1 MILMGAG
8 TNHWF
13 HSDTIYRTFLA
24 LTTMT
29 GCQGVNGGGWAHYV
43 GQEKVRPITGYSQY
57 ATAADWNR
65 PPRQNIGT
73 AFWYLASDQ
82 WRYDGLPASALASPL
97 ARGQF
102 EDRTTADCLVESVKR
117 GWMPAYPTFSR
128 NPLDLCDEAEAA
140 GKEPAA
146 HIVDALTDGS
156 LHYAVED
163 PDAPE
168 NFPRVISIWRANV
181 LGSSGKGNEYFL
193 KHLLGTDSAVRAP
206 ESPEGSRPRDMV
218 WHENAPEGKLDLLMT
233 ADFRMTSTTL
243 FSDLVLPAA
252 TWYEKYDLSSTDMH
266 PFIHAF
272 TPAINPPWQTR
283 TDFDLFGALA
293 EKFSEYAAVH
303 LGVRKDVVASPL
315 QHDTPDAMATPH
327 GTVPEDAPL
336 VPGVTMAKLIVVER
350 DYPNLYERWKSL
362 GPLTAKLGMTTKAI
376 TYHPD
381 REIEQLKQKNGVV
394 QSGPYTGSVLL
405 DTDKKACEMILAFS
419 GTSNGRLAVQGFR
432 ELEKK
437 TGQRI
442 AQLAEDH
449 EGSRITFQD
458 VQVQPR
464 SVITSPEWS
473 GSEHGGRRYTAFAIN
488 VEHLK
493 PWHTLTG
500 RQHFYLDHDWMSEL
514 GESLPV
520 FRPPLDM
527 HRLFD
532 SEKVG
537 TTKRIAGPGAAGQT
551 EVTVRYL
558 TPHSKWSIHS
568 EYQDN
573 LFMLSLSRGGP
584 TIWMSTQ
591 DAAKIGVRDNE
602 WIESYNRNGVVV
614 ARAIVSHRM
623 PEGTVYMYHA
633 KDRTVDVPI
642 AETSGLRGG
651 IHNSLTRILLKPSHL
666 IGGYA
671 QLAWAFNYLGPT
683 GNQRDE
689 ITQIRRRSQ
698 EVEY

>member
-1 MILMGAG
+1 VRRVAGRLVTTVFDLLLAQYGVARDGLPGQWPTGYDDPTTPGTPAWQEELTNVPAAQAARIGREFADNAERSGGRSMILMGAG

-82 WRYDGLPASALASPL
+82 WRYDGLPASALAS
-97 ARGQF
+97 R
-102 EDRTTADCLVESVKR
+102 S
-117 GWMPAYPTFSR
+117 
-128 NPLDLCDEAEAA
+128 
-140 GKEPAA
+140 PAA
-146 HIVDALTDGS
+146 SSRTGRRRTAS
-156 LHYAVED
+156 SS
-163 PDAPE
+163 
-168 NFPRVISIWRANV
+168 R
-181 LGSSGKGNEYFL
+181 SSGDGCRPTRPSRATRSTCATRPRRPAKSPPRTSSTPHRRVAALRGRRPRRPGEL
-193 KHLLGTDSAVRAP
+193 PARHLHLASQRAGLVGQGQRVLPQAPARHRLGRPRARVAR
-206 ESPEGSRPRDMV
+206 GSRPRDMV

-272 TPAINPPWQTR
+272 TPAIDPPWQTR

-315 QHDTPDAMATPH
+315 QHDTPDVMATPH

-442 AQLAEDH
+442 AQLAETTRARTSP
-449 EGSRITFQD
+449 SRTFRCSRAASSPRRSGRAPSTAA
-458 VQVQPR
+458 VATPR
-464 SVITSPEWS
+464 SRSTS
-473 GSEHGGRRYTAFAIN
+473 
-488 VEHLK
+488 
-493 PWHTLTG
+493 
-500 RQHFYLDHDWMSEL
+500 
-514 GESLPV
+514 
-520 FRPPLDM
+520 
-527 HRLFD
+527 
-532 SEKVG
+532 
-537 TTKRIAGPGAAGQT
+537 
-551 EVTVRYL
+551 
-558 TPHSKWSIHS
+558 
-568 EYQDN
+568 
-573 LFMLSLSRGGP
+573 
-584 TIWMSTQ
+584 ST
-591 DAAKIGVRDNE
+591 
-602 WIESYNRNGVVV
+602 
-614 ARAIVSHRM
+614 
-623 PEGTVYMYHA
+623 
-633 KDRTVDVPI
+633 
-642 AETSGLRGG
+642 
-651 IHNSLTRILLKPSHL
+651 
-666 IGGYA
+666 
-671 QLAWAFNYLGPT
+671 
-683 GNQRDE
+683 
-689 ITQIRRRSQ
+689 
-698 EVEY
+698 